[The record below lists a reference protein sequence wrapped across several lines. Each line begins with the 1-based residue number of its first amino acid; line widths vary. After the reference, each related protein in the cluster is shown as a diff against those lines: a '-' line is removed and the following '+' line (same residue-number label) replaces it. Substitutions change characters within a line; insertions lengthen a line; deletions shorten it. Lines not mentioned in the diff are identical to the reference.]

1 MKKKTS
7 MVSLVAALIVSS
19 AILPVS
25 AAATSAP
32 VSVSNAEAASG
43 AAVSGDV
50 NWIKQIFRILYFVS
64 I

>member
-43 AAVSGDV
+43 AAV
-50 NWIKQIFRILYFVS
+50 
-64 I
+64 